1 MKKSQKKPA
10 IKKDS
15 TVRKKLTDNQREILL
30 PPKSHTKYVKQA
42 DTPIIKIPYIQHWP
56 WIVIT
61 IIIVFVAV
69 IRIRLLQIPLE
80 RDEGEFAYMGQLMLQ
95 GIPPYLLAYNMKLTG
110 IYAAYAMIMA
120 VFGQTIAGI
129 HIGLIIV
136 NAVAIVL
143 LFLLARRLFDD
154 IAGVAAAAS
163 YALLSLSPTVSG
175 TSAHATQFIV
185 PFAIGGTLI
194 LLKAIDSGK
203 YWMIFTGGLLYGLAF
218 IIKQHAVFFI
228 LFAGIYFMATII
240 RKQQADWKRLA
251 IGIGVLLLASAI
263 PFAVNC
269 LVLYTVGVFPRFWFW
284 TFTYAHQYVSEFPLR
299 QGLQNFLYMVLV
311 VIPPWGWLWAMAG
324 IGLTATFWNEKA
336 KSNWIFLWGFL
347 LFSFLTICPGFFF
360 REHYFVTLLPAI
372 ALLVGVAITTM
383 MQFLS
388 TRNMPLS
395 IKILPIFIFSIILI
409 FPIYKLSGFFF
420 EATPVD
426 ACRMMNGVNP
436 FPESIEIAEYIKN
449 HSTKDDKIAIIGSEP
464 QIYFYTNRKAATG
477 YIYMYGLMENQDYAS
492 KMQQE
497 MIHEIESN
505 NPKYAVLVNVP
516 YSWLRKPNSD
526 STIINWADA
535 YLKKN
540 YRIVGVVDISNDS
553 YAAYWEKELL
563 RYKRMSRYNI
573 YVFERIERQL

>member
-56 WIVIT
+56 WIVVT

-110 IYAAYAMIMA
+110 IYVAYAMIMA

-228 LFAGIYFMATII
+228 LFAVIYFMATII

-263 PFAVNC
+263 PFAVSC

-299 QGLQNFLYMVLV
+299 QGFHGAVDSSQGV
-311 VIPPWGWLWAMAG
+311 VIPALFQAAPG
-324 IGLTATFWNEKA
+324 IGGQIENEFA
-336 KSNWIFLWGFL
+336 GGGI
-347 LFSFLTICPGFFF
+347 
-360 REHYFVTLLPAI
+360 R
-372 ALLVGVAITTM
+372 
-383 MQFLS
+383 
-388 TRNMPLS
+388 R
-395 IKILPIFIFSIILI
+395 
-409 FPIYKLSGFFF
+409 
-420 EATPVD
+420 
-426 ACRMMNGVNP
+426 
-436 FPESIEIAEYIKN
+436 AE
-449 HSTKDDKIAIIGSEP
+449 
-464 QIYFYTNRKAATG
+464 R
-477 YIYMYGLMENQDYAS
+477 
-492 KMQQE
+492 
-497 MIHEIESN
+497 
-505 NPKYAVLVNVP
+505 
-516 YSWLRKPNSD
+516 R
-526 STIINWADA
+526 
-535 YLKKN
+535 
-540 YRIVGVVDISNDS
+540 
-553 YAAYWEKELL
+553 
-563 RYKRMSRYNI
+563 
-573 YVFERIERQL
+573 